1 MDEKRFEEMEI
12 RMAYLED
19 YIIQLNQVV
28 LEGNRKTELMEERM
42 ESLKQKIEELAENL
56 PSPENQKPPHY

>member
-42 ESLKQKIEELAENL
+42 ESLKQKIEELAETL